1 MEKMTKT
8 NTTIFFVP
16 TLKIGREKLQDNNF
30 LNAYLKDELR
40 ELEYED
46 SVCLLFKPNNLDK
59 FHKFIES
66 EYERKNTN
74 IIDDYDYEDGYVVSV
89 YKLNDDFKKD
99 FNMVKQG
106 QYSLTSK
113 EFQQLFP
120 KVLKLMVGGLHR
132 DEISL
137 QYRVFNKT
145 RDMKEHWEKEF
156 GVEFTN
162 DMEVWELF
170 DENKEVLN
178 IEKLKNNV

>member
-1 MEKMTKT
+1 
-8 NTTIFFVP
+8 
-16 TLKIGREKLQDNNF
+16 
-30 LNAYLKDELR
+30 
-40 ELEYED
+40 
-46 SVCLLFKPNNLDK
+46 
-59 FHKFIES
+59 
-66 EYERKNTN
+66 
-74 IIDDYDYEDGYVVSV
+74 
-89 YKLNDDFKKD
+89 LNDDFKKD
-99 FNMVKQG
+99 FNMIKQG

-145 RDMKEHWEKEF
+145 RDMKEYWEKEF
-156 GVEFTN
+156 GVEFTD

>member
-66 EYERKNTN
+66 EYEKKNTN

-89 YKLNDDFKKD
+89 YRLNDDFKKD
-99 FNMVKQG
+99 FNMIKQG

-145 RDMKEHWEKEF
+145 RDMKEYWEKEF
-156 GVEFTN
+156 GVEFTDN
-162 DMEVWELF
+162 MEVWELF